1 METYSDNHGT
11 QWITGTVLAY
21 GPYER
26 GGSVACANITWLEE
40 HGTAAVIHTRL
51 AYLGNGKVSFGAN
64 DDDLSTYD
72 AIIVGGAFGGKTA
85 FINMAGDLREDA
97 DALSDYPVFNE
108 ELVSQVELEWEEQ
121 AWPDTLR
128 SLMDAAPTD
137 ALRDYFSDHAD
148 KFEDMMFQAY
158 RDAMEST
165 NTYPV
170 PEYDSVFIDTA
181 KIADDFWDN
190 LLNAFKL
197 FHKERWENKP
207 YRKMMLY
214 LPGFEKK
221 QN

>member
-197 FHKERWENKP
+197 FHKERWANKP

>member
-40 HGTAAVIHTRL
+40 YGTASVIHARL
-51 AYLGNGKVSFGAN
+51 VYLDNGKVSFGR
-64 DDDLSTYD
+64 DDGEDLSTYD

-148 KFEDMMFQAY
+148 KFEDMLFQAY

-181 KIADDFWDN
+181 KIADDFWGN

-197 FHKERWENKP
+197 FHKERWANKP

-214 LPGFEKK
+214 LPGFEK
-221 QN
+221 N